1 MFAPLTKLLGGTAV
15 PDQALRERMVFGT
28 GRTLFL
34 LLLVSAALYQVSAP
48 GVSSAAIWA
57 STFGLAC
64 LVFLGAFAIST
75 LPGFLFALPR
85 MLSSDAAGTVRDRRL
100 RPGNL
105 EDVADWL
112 TKILL
117 GIGLTQINGLPSR
130 LWNWSI
136 RIGEAGFGSHRYAPA
151 VLLLALA
158 GSSLGFLFA
167 YLATRMK
174 INRILVEEDSAVQE
188 RYDTAVKV
196 LNSSSAAPVS
206 DKIEQDVKTSASA
219 QKAAAEVA
227 EKRFE
232 EMQSRDEKLA
242 WARAQVLL
250 HRWKDAAHAFEAI
263 LRTYPDDQQAAQD
276 YIRALYQAG
285 DFRTARDVE
294 ARFQGTR
301 AATPADTVEH
311 QLDRMLSLLYEP
323 KGYEEALKIGAG
335 LARDK
340 TAASQPRYW
349 LYMAAAYGQQHKALR
364 NAASPREELERVRNS
379 ALAAVRKLKE
389 IDKAGDWLDFVRGLV
404 DPSSVPGHPD
414 REDDLTDFRDDPEFR
429 AEVGLTGRG
438 H

>member
-1 MFAPLTKLLGGTAV
+1 M
-15 PDQALRERMVFGT
+15 
-28 GRTLFL
+28 LFV
-34 LLLVSAALYQVSAP
+34 LLLVAAGLYQVSAP
-48 GVSSAAIWA
+48 GVSSAIKWA
-57 STFGLAC
+57 SSFGLAC
-64 LVFLGAFAIST
+64 LIFLGAFSIST

-85 MLSSDAAGTVRDRRL
+85 VLSTDVTGTVKDRRL

-117 GIGLTQINGLPSR
+117 GIGLTQVNGLPSR
-130 LWNWSI
+130 LWHWSI
-136 RIGEAGFGSHRYAPA
+136 KISEAGFGSHGYAPA

-174 INRILVEEDSAVQE
+174 INRLLVEEDSAVQE
-188 RYDTAVKV
+188 RYDTAIKL
-196 LNSSSAAPVS
+196 LNSSSAAPVA
-206 DKIEQDVKTSASA
+206 DKIEQDVKTKPEA

-232 EMQSRDEKLA
+232 DMRSRDEKLA

-250 HRWKDAAHAFEAI
+250 HRWRDAAHAFEEI

-285 DFRTARDVE
+285 DFKMARDVE
-294 ARFQGTR
+294 ARFHGTR
-301 AATPADTVEH
+301 AAAPDGTVD
-311 QLDRMLSLLYEP
+311 QMLDRMLSLLYEA
-323 KGYEEALKIGAG
+323 KGYEEAIKIGAA
-335 LARDK
+335 LASNK
-340 TAASQPRYW
+340 AAVSQPRYW
-349 LYMAAAYGQQHKALR
+349 VYVAAAYGQQHKALR
-364 NAASPREELERVRNS
+364 AASAPQEELDRVRNS
-379 ALAAVRKLKE
+379 GLAAVRRLKE
-389 IDKAGDWLDFVRGLV
+389 IDKAGDWLDFVRGLL

-414 REDDLTDFRDDPEFR
+414 SEDDLTDFGDDVEFR
-429 AEVGLTGRG
+429 AAVGLPRRG